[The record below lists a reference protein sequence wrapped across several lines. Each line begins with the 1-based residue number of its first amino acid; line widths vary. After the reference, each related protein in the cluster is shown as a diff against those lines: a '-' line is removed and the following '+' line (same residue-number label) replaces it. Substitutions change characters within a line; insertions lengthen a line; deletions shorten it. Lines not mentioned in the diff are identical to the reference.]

1 MIFCE
6 LTICWKRWPTVEGT
20 SNEDESFISG
30 GEQYIHLKSYML
42 KGTASLVCM
51 QNKELEMELG
61 GAGMAEKDGCL
72 GSRGEG
78 QDIVRTSDVK
88 TEGETKIWGKWDI

>member
-1 MIFCE
+1 
-6 LTICWKRWPTVEGT
+6 
-20 SNEDESFISG
+20 
-30 GEQYIHLKSYML
+30 
-42 KGTASLVCM
+42 M

>member
-42 KGTASLVCM
+42 KWTASLVCM
-51 QNKELEMELG
+51 KNKEMEMELG

-78 QDIVRTSDVK
+78 QDIGRTSDVK
-88 TEGETKIWGKWDI
+88 TEGETKILGKWDI

>member
-6 LTICWKRWPTVEGT
+6 LTICWKRWPTVEGI
-20 SNEDESFISG
+20 SKEDETFISG

-51 QNKELEMELG
+51 
-61 GAGMAEKDGCL
+61 
-72 GSRGEG
+72 
-78 QDIVRTSDVK
+78 
-88 TEGETKIWGKWDI
+88 

>member
-6 LTICWKRWPTVEGT
+6 LTICWKRWPTVKGI

-61 GAGMAEKDGCL
+61 GAEIAAKDGCL

-78 QDIVRTSDVK
+78 QSIGRNSDVN
-88 TEGETKIWGKWDI
+88 TEGETKSWGKRDI

>member
-1 MIFCE
+1 
-6 LTICWKRWPTVEGT
+6 
-20 SNEDESFISG
+20 
-30 GEQYIHLKSYML
+30 
-42 KGTASLVCM
+42 M

-78 QDIVRTSDVK
+78 QDIGRTSDVK
-88 TEGETKIWGKWDI
+88 TEGETKSWGKWHI